1 MSFASIRPSG
11 ATPLVEINITPLVDV
26 LLTVLIIFM
35 IVAPVV
41 TKKIVLPLNGSGSEA
56 TEAHVLGVSIDE
68 FGQLRLD
75 DRAVSLRE
83 LDAAVGAAGSQ
94 ARLRMEL
101 RPRAQTPYDDVA
113 KVLALARRHEIA
125 DLRVESMPTH

>member
-1 MSFASIRPSG
+1 MSFASIRSTR

-35 IVAPVV
+35 IAAPVV
-41 TKKIVLPLNGSGSEA
+41 TKKIVLPLSGSDSEA
-56 TEAHVLGVSIDE
+56 TEARVLGVSIDE

-83 LDAAVGAAGSQ
+83 LDTEVGLAGAQ
-94 ARLRMEL
+94 ARVRMEL

-113 KVLALARRHEIA
+113 KVLALARRHEVS
-125 DLRVESMPTH
+125 DLRVESAPAR